1 MFFKSLRWVFTSLKI
16 ITLLIGITIL
26 ALAAQWNNVYAQSD
40 SISPT
45 PVLINSDNSH
55 MRGSVLYENGI
66 LGVAITYPIG
76 YEVLE
81 DQYLS
86 SEYGFIIVDSQ
97 RNPILDVSWL
107 HQATLQKQDRLM
119 DTAVEEATGI
129 DVIKSPIT
137 FGAYQGS
144 MLAPMPGVVAN
155 TLVYISANGRLYT
168 FRYYEATLDELGH
181 SLLESVD
188 FYPSHQS
195 LESLHLLDSD
205 DVLHALPDSQDASD
219 NPNVQEVLEAAAA
232 QIPLEPGATTIEVIE
247 GIPDDSS
254 LEDQSSANELSM
266 PDAGIGPLAVASGCV
281 AWSGSVRTQWT
292 LTANDDGSYDG
303 YSWAGPSFYGE
314 GSHVDCNSNTNYNDY
329 YALDHQLEEWNLV
342 NAPRS
347 GTVIMAG
354 WAKNGWC
361 TLGRTVIID
370 HGTNHWSVSAHLRS
384 ISSSITVG
392 STVTTGTLI
401 GFAGG
406 SGCDQDNYWGVHLH
420 ESITYQAILSTSNGV
435 PVGIYGG
442 SSVRPSGYKYVR
454 GRGGVY
460 RAADLYRGQLMS
472 Y

>member
-1 MFFKSLRWVFTSLKI
+1 MFFKSLHWVFTSLKI

-55 MRGSVLYENGI
+55 MGGSVLYENGI

-119 DTAVEEATGI
+119 DTAIEEATGI

-205 DVLHALPDSQDASD
+205 DVLHALPESQDASD

-347 GTVIMAG
+347 GTVIM
-354 WAKNGWC
+354 
-361 TLGRTVIID
+361 L
-370 HGTNHWSVSAHLRS
+370 S
-384 ISSSITVG
+384 
-392 STVTTGTLI
+392 LI
-401 GFAGG
+401 
-406 SGCDQDNYWGVHLH
+406 H
-420 ESITYQAILSTSNGV
+420 I
-435 PVGIYGG
+435 
-442 SSVRPSGYKYVR
+442 
-454 GRGGVY
+454 
-460 RAADLYRGQLMS
+460 
-472 Y
+472 